1 MAQPGAL
8 FATLVFLLARDPA
21 SNELLL
27 HWFKG
32 PCCQD
37 DICRQASVLRSSLRN
52 LPVEE
57 YGTLF
62 VFFTVTCSSVSSLIS
77 SSLLPSLVKG
87 SNLHCEEFKFF
98 QRWL

>member
-8 FATLVFLLARDPA
+8 FATLLFLLARDPA

-62 VFFTVTCSSVSSLIS
+62 AFFTVTWFKCP
-77 SSLLPSLVKG
+77 LP
-87 SNLHCEEFKFF
+87 HFF
-98 QRWL
+98 FIAPLPC